1 MTWTYVI
8 SDLDGKE
15 MLEHFSKQNC
25 KKKKNQNEFKVE
37 KVIERKG
44 DKLYLTWKGYHNSFN
59 SWIDKKKLHNI
70 NE

>member
-1 MTWTYVI
+1 MLLVI
-8 SDLDGKE
+8 LTVRKCWNIFRSRIA
-15 MLEHFSKQNC
+15 

-59 SWIDKKKLHNI
+59 SWTDKKKLHNI